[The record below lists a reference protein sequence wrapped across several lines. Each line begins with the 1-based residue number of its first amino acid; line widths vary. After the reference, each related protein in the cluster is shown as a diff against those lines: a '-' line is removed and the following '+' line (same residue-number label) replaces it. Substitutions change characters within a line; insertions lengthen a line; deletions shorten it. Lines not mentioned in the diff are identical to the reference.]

1 MNICLDFCP
10 RFRHLYILGYLIL
23 FDFNVSICYGS
34 LFLIEEIQMS
44 TIPIGKQGNNDPLTS
59 SRNCCSLSK
68 ERLLIDRGGQLKR
81 RKNFRMGTFPGKQVL
96 LEFPLPPIG
105 WGRGRGKG
113 EEYTHRHTS
122 FTWRQLPFPT
132 FPRLTRALWIGKF

>member
-1 MNICLDFCP
+1 
-10 RFRHLYILGYLIL
+10 
-23 FDFNVSICYGS
+23 
-34 LFLIEEIQMS
+34 MS
-44 TIPIGKQGNNDPLTS
+44 TIPIGKQGNNAPLTS

-105 WGRGRGKG
+105 WGGGG
-113 EEYTHRHTS
+113 ERVKNTRTDTLVLHGANS
-122 FTWRQLPFPT
+122 PSLPFHVSPE
-132 FPRLTRALWIGKF
+132 LCG